1 MFTKEKLIATRAFL
15 SSKVHET
22 PVLTSSY
29 LNNLS
34 GAELFFKCENFQKVG
49 AFKFRGASWAIHN
62 LSKEQLSKGVT
73 THSSGNH
80 GQAVAKAAQSAGVRA
95 YIVMPENAPS
105 VKINAVK
112 SYGAEVTLC
121 PPTLESRE
129 LYMNRI
135 VEEKGATLI
144 HPYNDPH
151 IIEGQSTCAQ
161 ELIEQVE
168 ELDQIITPV
177 GGGGLLSGTILATQF
192 FAPHIQVSA
201 GEPYGADD
209 AYRSIK
215 TGKLVTELTPDSVA
229 DGLRT
234 LLGIHTFPIIAQGV
248 TSIIRVTDEEIID
261 SMRLIWERMKIIVE
275 PSCTVTL
282 AAILNSPDVFKNKRV
297 GVVLTGGNVDLVKTL
312 ALFK

>member
-1 MFTKEKLIATRAFL
+1 MFTKEKLIAARTFL
-15 SSKVHET
+15 SGEVHRT

-29 LNNLS
+29 LNTIS

-62 LSKEQLSKGVT
+62 LDKEQLSKGVT

-80 GQAVAKAAQSAGVRA
+80 GQAVAKAAQSAGVKA
-95 YIVMPENAPS
+95 YIVMRENAPS

-135 VEEKGATLI
+135 VDEKGATLI
-144 HPYNDPH
+144 HPYNDPC

-192 FAPHIQVSA
+192 FAPQIQVFA
-201 GEPYGADD
+201 GEPHGADD
-209 AYRSIK
+209 AYRSVK
-215 TGKLVTELTPDSVA
+215 TGKLVTELTPDTVA

-275 PSCTVTL
+275 PSCAVTL
-282 AAILNSPDVFKNKRV
+282 AAILNSPDQFENKRV
-297 GVVLTGGNVDLVKTL
+297 GVILTGGNVDLVKTL
-312 ALFK
+312 ALFH